1 MKASRRIHRQNKTTP
16 IVFTLAMCTL
26 TFLYLPLL
34 VLVLF
39 SFNSNE
45 ITVLPLTGWTLD
57 WYRSAFQN
65 TMLLEGLKNSL
76 IVAAAAIVI
85 SQLIGIPT
93 AFALMRWDFPGK
105 VIIKRIV
112 IMPVSLPALVLGICL
127 LNYFA
132 LFNVKL
138 GLHTIMIGHGS
149 LMSAIVVTNLFARL
163 TYFDTKIEEASADLG
178 ASPLNTFWYVTL
190 PNIRT
195 TLIGSALLGFTVS
208 FDELALTYFING
220 NTNTLPMYIWS
231 ALRQG
236 ITPEVNAIGSCV
248 IFASIVIVALAVSL
262 ISNDKVQNA

>member
-1 MKASRRIHRQNKTTP
+1 MKTSRRTQHRSKTTQ

-26 TFLYLPLL
+26 TFLYFPLV

-39 SFNSNE
+39 SFNSND

-65 TMLLEGLKNSL
+65 TLLIEGLKNSL

-93 AFALMRWDFPGK
+93 ALALMRWDFPGN
-105 VIIKRIV
+105 VIIKRVV
-112 IMPVSLPALVLGICL
+112 IMPISLPALVLGISL

-138 GLHTIMIGHGS
+138 GLHTIIIGHGS

-178 ASPLNTFWYVTL
+178 ASPLQTFWYVTF

-195 TLIGSALLGFTVS
+195 TLIGSAMIVFTVS

-231 ALRQG
+231 TLRQG
-236 ITPEVNAIGSCV
+236 ITPEVNAIGTCV
-248 IFASIVIVALAVSL
+248 IFTSIVIVALAVNL
-262 ISNDKVQNA
+262 ISTDKPQNA

>member
-1 MKASRRIHRQNKTTP
+1 
-16 IVFTLAMCTL
+16 
-26 TFLYLPLL
+26 
-34 VLVLF
+34 
-39 SFNSNE
+39 
-45 ITVLPLTGWTLD
+45 
-57 WYRSAFQN
+57 
-65 TMLLEGLKNSL
+65 
-76 IVAAAAIVI
+76 
-85 SQLIGIPT
+85 
-93 AFALMRWDFPGK
+93 
-105 VIIKRIV
+105 
-112 IMPVSLPALVLGICL
+112 
-127 LNYFA
+127 
-132 LFNVKL
+132 
-138 GLHTIMIGHGS
+138 MIGHGS

-178 ASPLNTFWYVTL
+178 ASPLETFWYVTL

-195 TLIGSALLGFTVS
+195 TLIGSALLVFTVS